1 MQKACSKVG
10 WDIGGRRREQAALGC
25 LRTRYEPAGFTE
37 SVRGIAGTV
46 HRGKCI
52 DGAADVAGDASHYHP
67 LGSTEGGAVVAEAGA
82 AGSDDHQSRFLIP
95 VPRHSRP
102 SIRAGCFGAIQD
114 EVEEA
119 ALVAS

>member
-1 MQKACSKVG
+1 MQKACGKVG

-52 DGAADVAGDASHYHP
+52 DGAADVAGDAGQFHHP
-67 LGSTEGGAVVAEAGA
+67 RSAGGGAVVVVAEAGA
-82 AGSDDHQSRFLIP
+82 AASTSAP
-95 VPRHSRP
+95 PRRP
-102 SIRAGCFGAIQD
+102 FR
-114 EVEEA
+114 
-119 ALVAS
+119 